1 MIVVSGATGTIGSD
15 LIRALS
21 ARGVEARAL
30 SRDPARGED
39 LPGIAWARADLAD
52 RGSLGPALEGAKTL
66 FLLTGNTGDM
76 VRLQKNAIRA
86 AAEAGV
92 SRVVKLSAL
101 GATDHS
107 KSVIGLWHW
116 VAERALRES
125 GLAWTVL
132 RPHHFTQNLLDQRA
146 SIVEEGVVRSPAGEG
161 RIPFI
166 DTRDI
171 AAVAA
176 EVLLGRGHEGETY
189 TLTGP
194 EAISYREATRILSGV
209 LGRELA
215 YVPESDDDAWARM
228 RAEGKPTWLV
238 AAQLAIAGY
247 QRAGGPTERVTD
259 DVERILG
266 RPATDVETFARDHAE
281 RFAVAGGA
289 DG

>member
-1 MIVVSGATGTIGSD
+1 MIGVTGATGTIGRP
-15 LIRALS
+15 LVRALS
-21 ARGVEARAL
+21 GRGLETRAF
-30 SRDPARGED
+30 SRDPARGER
-39 LPGIAWARADLAD
+39 LAGVTWVSADLAD
-52 RGSLGPALEGAKTL
+52 REGLTAALEGVATL
-66 FLLTGNTGDM
+66 FLLTGNDEGM

-86 AAEAGV
+86 AGSAGV
-92 SRVVKLSAL
+92 ARVVKLSAL

-116 VAERALRES
+116 VVERALRES
-125 GLAWTVL
+125 GLEWTIL
-132 RPHHFTQNLLDQRA
+132 RPHHFAQNLLDQRMA
-146 SIVEEGVVRSPAGEG
+146 VVEEGVVRSPAGEG

-176 EVLLGRGHEGETY
+176 EVLVADGAHDGETY

-194 EAISYREATRILSGV
+194 QALSYRDATSLLARV

-215 YVPESDDDAWARM
+215 YVPETDDEAWARM
-228 RAEGKPTWLV
+228 RAEGKPTWFV

-259 DVERILG
+259 TVERILG
-266 RPATDVETFARDHAE
+266 RPATDLETFVRDHAE
-281 RFAVAGGA
+281 RFRP
-289 DG
+289 